1 VTDTAPGDGIDFVAQ
16 GDGPAV
22 LFVSGSFGTPAAW
35 RGLWKRLPEGHRLV
49 ATSILGYGATR
60 ETRTSA
66 DLGMAH
72 EVRVIAAA
80 AARIAAPIHLVGHS
94 FGGTVALAAA
104 LAGVAEIR
112 SIATFEANP
121 LMLIREH
128 GTEALYESTRAMSR
142 AFEAAHAGGERD
154 AAARIIDFWGGAGSF
169 AAMPAVV
176 QDYCRATTAANV
188 LDWRT
193 AFAFEASM
201 ADYAR
206 LDQPVLLVRGSGANA
221 AMTTITD
228 GLAACLP
235 NVRPA
240 VVEGAS
246 HFLITSHPEACA
258 SLLADFL
265 AAVGRDG
272 PTAGSPCRAP

>member
-1 VTDTAPGDGIDFVAQ
+1 MSETASDDGIDFVEQ

-35 RGLWKRLPEGHRLV
+35 RGMWKRLPAGYRLV

-60 ETRTSA
+60 ETRTPA
-66 DLGMAH
+66 DLDMAH
-72 EVRVIAAA
+72 EVRVIGKA
-80 AARIAAPIHLVGHS
+80 AARIGAPVHLVGHS
-94 FGGTVALAAA
+94 FGGTVALVAA

-121 LMLIREH
+121 LALIREH
-128 GTEALYESTRAMSR
+128 GSEELYERTRMMSL

-154 AAARIIDFWGGAGSF
+154 AAGRIIDFWGGAGSF
-169 AAMPAVV
+169 AAMPEVV
-176 QDYCRATTAANV
+176 QDYCRTTAGANV

-193 AFAFEASM
+193 AFAFAASK

-206 LDQPVLLVRGSGANA
+206 LDIPVLLVRGSA
-221 AMTTITD
+221 ACQEMATITD

-246 HFLITSHPEACA
+246 HFLITSHPDACA
-258 SLLADFL
+258 GLLADFL
-265 AAVGRDG
+265 GDLEG
-272 PTAGSPCRAP
+272 